1 MVLPE
6 LVVDG
11 ELRWRGELLGE
22 LFGGELLGLATGG
35 ELLGCKLLRAS
46 CDKLLGPSCRG
57 RTDGVCEG
65 ELMGLSC
72 WLVS

>member
-22 LFGGELLGLATGG
+22 VVWWRAVGACYGGRAA

-57 RTDGVCEG
+57 
-65 ELMGLSC
+65 ELMES
-72 WLVS
+72 VKAS

>member
-22 LFGGELLGLATGG
+22 LFGGELFGACYGGRAAGVQAAAG
-35 ELLGCKLLRAS
+35 EL
-46 CDKLLGPSCRG
+46 
-57 RTDGVCEG
+57 
-65 ELMGLSC
+65 
-72 WLVS
+72 

>member
-35 ELLGCKLLRAS
+35 ELLAAWCKLLRAS

-57 RTDGVCEG
+57 
-65 ELMGLSC
+65 ELMES
-72 WLVS
+72 VKAS